1 MIKKKT
7 FKDVNTFCIKKTDR
21 VLSKVMNMEMKELFD
36 ISPAKSVY
44 WMWLFKT
51 AVSKF
56 YFNPSPTKGSKRFL
70 PF

>member
-44 WMWLFKT
+44 
-51 AVSKF
+51 
-56 YFNPSPTKGSKRFL
+56 
-70 PF
+70 